1 MRTETQTHADNPPWA
16 RFWGVRGSIPTPGH
30 STARYGGNTTCLELR
45 IHNEIIIVDA
55 GSGISPLGS
64 ALVDEFGVAPLCLT
78 LLNTHTHWDHIQGFP
93 FFIPAYMKNNRLR
106 VLGRD
111 PKPDSL
117 KSIFEKQMDG
127 DHCFPVALEA
137 MQCEMTFEHLDSN
150 GQTGLQ
156 LGGVA
161 ASTCPTNHP
170 GGCLG
175 YRFETSSGSFVF
187 LSDHETEGQD
197 EARILDF
204 IKDANILA
212 ADTQYTPAEAEK
224 RRGWG
229 HGCYESV
236 VSLALKAGVGRLFMT
251 HHDPSHN
258 DDFIDRM
265 LKDARDMVPQSSH
278 LQIFSATER
287 EKILF

>member
-16 RFWGVRGSIPTPGH
+16 RFWGVRGSIPTPGQ

-45 IHNEIIIVDA
+45 IQDQIIIIDA
-55 GSGISPLGS
+55 GSGINPLGS
-64 ALVDEFGVAPLCLT
+64 ALIDEFGASPLSLT

-93 FFIPAYMKNNRLR
+93 FFIPAYIKKNRLR

-127 DHCFPVALEA
+127 DHCFPVPLEA
-137 MQCEMTFEHLDSN
+137 MKCDMSFEHLDPN
-150 GQTGLQ
+150 GQTDMN
-156 LGGVA
+156 LGDVSV
-161 ASTCPTNHP
+161 STCPTNHP

-175 YRFETSSGSFVF
+175 YRFETSTGSFVF
-187 LSDHETEGQD
+187 LSDHETHGQD
-197 EARILDF
+197 EARIVNF
-204 IKDANILA
+204 IKNADILV
-212 ADTQYTPAEAEK
+212 ADTQYTPEEAEK

-229 HGCYESV
+229 HGCFNGV
-236 VSLALKAGVGRLFMT
+236 VSLALQAGIGRLYMT

-265 LKDARDMVPQSSH
+265 LANARKMVPESSA
-278 LQIFSATER
+278 LQIHAATEG
-287 EKILF
+287 EKIYF